1 MNKKNKGFTLLE
13 LLVALAIIISIMF
26 AFFKV
31 YNSSIRVNTK
41 NDRDIK
47 ALNLAQSELENLRNQ
62 IKNLKRS
69 EDDKKIEINIGGK
82 QIDVE
87 ELGEEPIHIPTYEKN
102 YTDEDGMKER
112 VYKINL
118 TLEKSSVTN
127 QIYMFNINIDAK
139 SKDEY
144 LSKKKIELSTSI
156 LSNNIN
162 GADQSSPNPP
172 EEEPNF
178 TDGVSFIRYQN
189 SNLIRGYD
197 ILKLDDVRSFQTN
210 NANIEKI
217 KIFFKKNIEGNKEY
231 IDMYVKINDID
242 NEIRVG
248 DQQSFK
254 DKNYYPCKS
263 IRFDLNTWNGG
274 NVNTIL
280 KDIRINGKLVKNEIS
295 SNEGRYYDF
304 NLDKSGDFELEFNI
318 ASNTNIN
325 PHFTVIFGK

>member
-1 MNKKNKGFTLLE
+1 MKRNKGFTLLE
-13 LLVALAIIISIMF
+13 VLVSLAIIISIMF

-47 ALNLAQSELENLRNQ
+47 ALNLAQSELENLRSQ

-69 EDDKKIEINIGGK
+69 EEDKKIEINIGEK
-82 QIDVE
+82 QIDIDSLNKTTV
-87 ELGEEPIHIPTYEKN
+87 TYEKN
-102 YTDEDGMKER
+102 YTDEDDMKER

-118 TLEKSSVTN
+118 TLEKSNVTN
-127 QIYMFNINIDAK
+127 QIYMFNIDIDIK
-139 SKDEY
+139 LKDEY
-144 LSKKKIELSTSI
+144 FSKRKTELSTSI

-162 GADQSSPNPP
+162 DEGQSSPTPP

-178 TDGVSFIRYQN
+178 KDGVSFIRYQN
-189 SNLIRGYD
+189 SNLVRGYD
-197 ILKLDDVRSFQTN
+197 ISNLNDVRSFQTN
-210 NANIEKI
+210 NANIKKI
-217 KIFFKKNIEGNKEY
+217 KIFFKKKIEGNKEY
-231 IDMYVKINDID
+231 IDIYVKINDID

-263 IRFDLNTWNGG
+263 IRFDVNTWNGG

-280 KDIRINGKLVKNEIS
+280 KDIKINGKLVKTEIS
-295 SNEGRYYDF
+295 STESRYYDF
-304 NLDKSGDFELEFNI
+304 NLDESGDFELEFDI
-318 ASNTNIN
+318 VSNTESNSY
-325 PHFTVIFGK
+325 FTVIFGK